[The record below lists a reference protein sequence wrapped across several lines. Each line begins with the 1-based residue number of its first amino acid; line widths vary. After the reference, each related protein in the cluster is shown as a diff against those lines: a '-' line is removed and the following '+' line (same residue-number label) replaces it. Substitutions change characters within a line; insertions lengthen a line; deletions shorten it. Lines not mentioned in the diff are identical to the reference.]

1 VVSLDT
7 TKPITAG
14 IREIVITLF
23 QAVGLVIL
31 VAFAAVL
38 GGAVVEIGERAW
50 KRVKGALFGTDPHLL
65 HLPDLGRTMA
75 DGGEKKDGDEKR
87 KA

>member
-1 VVSLDT
+1 
-7 TKPITAG
+7 
-14 IREIVITLF
+14 VINWADKETFWLNVTNATL
-23 QAVGLVIL
+23 GLVIL